1 MAVPSQS
8 EIMIPLLEMVSHGQE
23 YRLRDMEDALGDRFF
38 LTAEERTERVESG
51 DRRFFKNCAFA
62 QTQLKKMGLLESIR
76 RGYHKITEKGLEE
89 LRKNA
94 GTPPNETEE
103 TGHGIAS
110 PDRGREELR
119 ENPAVFP
126 NVTDEAIRRI
136 VRAEIQRVKE
146 ELKSAL
152 REAIDK
158 V

>member
-8 EIMIPLLEMVSHGQE
+8 EIMIPLLEMVSHGEE

-76 RGYHKITEKGLEE
+76 RGYHKITEKGREE

-103 TGHGIAS
+103 TGHGIA
-110 PDRGREELR
+110 RKEQRREKRR
-119 ENPAVFP
+119 ENLAAPP
-126 NVTDEAIRRI
+126 NVTEEAVRRI
-136 VRAEIQRVKE
+136 VREELQRVKD

-152 REAIDK
+152 RETIDK